1 MGCVWMKNKGLCCV
15 DEEQWVV
22 WMFHANNS
30 SKRWKWKENG
40 ETQEKYRESNLITK
54 ENKCL
59 CG

>member
-1 MGCVWMKNKGLCCV
+1 M

-22 WMFHANNS
+22 WMFHPNNS
-30 SKRWKWKENG
+30 SKGWKWKEKMVKH
-40 ETQEKYRESNLITK
+40 EKYRESNLITI